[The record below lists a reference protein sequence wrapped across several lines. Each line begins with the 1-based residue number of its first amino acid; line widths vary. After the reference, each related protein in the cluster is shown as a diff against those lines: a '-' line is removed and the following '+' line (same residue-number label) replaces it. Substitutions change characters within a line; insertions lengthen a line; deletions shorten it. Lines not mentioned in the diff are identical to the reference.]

1 MNEKENLRAYY
12 TNQKFEKIPFVL
24 DAEDIVYPVSGF
36 LERPAGGLAGT
47 DWFGVKWEY
56 SEQAQAQTPD
66 CSVPPVLEDICDWRE
81 VVKFPDLDAWDWEAA
96 AKIDHMDER
105 DRENKL
111 IDIVVCNGLWERMN
125 QLMGFE
131 NALCALLEEPEEVG
145 EFLDAVVEY
154 KIKLLQ
160 KIKEYYNPDAITFHD
175 DWGTQNAPFMSPET
189 WCELIKPRHTK
200 IVAAAHELG
209 LIWIQHSCGKYDK
222 LMVDIMETGID
233 VLQCMDINDIGAAIE
248 ATEGKMQFLPSVHSQ
263 KYFADDAAG
272 LLTEE
277 GVRAEVH
284 EEFMRLG
291 ATGHYM
297 PFLFPPSTWYEEI
310 VQDEFEKCREELAKQ
325 NN

>member
-12 TNQKFEKIPFVL
+12 TNQKFEKVPFVL
-24 DAEDIVYPVSGF
+24 DAEDIVYPVNGF
-36 LERPAGGLAGT
+36 AERPAGGIGGK
-47 DWFGVKWEY
+47 DWFGMAWEY
-56 SEQAQAQTPD
+56 VESAQAAAPD
-66 CSVPPVLEDICDWRE
+66 LNVPYMLDDICDWRE

-96 AKIDHMDER
+96 AKADHMDER

-111 IDIVVCNGLWERMN
+111 IDVVICNGLWERTN

-145 EFLDAVVEY
+145 EFMDALVEY
-154 KIKLLQ
+154 KIKLIQ
-160 KIKEYYNPDAITFHD
+160 KVKQYYNPDVITFHD
-175 DWGTQNAPFMSPET
+175 DWGTQNGPFMSPDT
-189 WCELIKPRHTK
+189 WRELIKPRHTK
-200 IVAAAHELG
+200 IVQAAHDLG
-209 LIWIQHSCGKYDK
+209 IIWIQHSCGKYDQI
-222 LMVDIMETGID
+222 MVDIMETGID
-233 VLQCMDINDIGAAIE
+233 VLQCMDINDLGAAIE
-248 ATEGKMQFLPSVHSQ
+248 ATEGKLQFLPLVHSQ

-297 PFLFPPSTWYEEI
+297 PFLFPPATWYEEV
-310 VQDEFEKCREELAKQ
+310 VQDEFEKCREALAQK
-325 NN
+325 